1 MKDKSSLETFI
12 LENREAFDDLKA
24 PSHLWEKIH
33 GVAPVM
39 VAEIWKWWAIAA
51 SVLVLVSAGYILGI
65 QSQSQHE
72 IAGWDEYLETEAYY
86 TTRIN
91 QKMEQIRTLDVSTEV
106 MADIKLLD
114 DVFHDL
120 KTQLMEDP
128 NADAQI
134 LLSAMI
140 KHQQQKLAVMEEIL
154 IRVDKYKKQ
163 DGSINEM

>member
-1 MKDKSSLETFI
+1 MKDKSTLESFI
-12 LENREAFDDLKA
+12 IENREAFDDLKA
-24 PSHLWEKIH
+24 PSHLWEKIQVVH
-33 GVAPVM
+33 DPM
-39 VAEIWKWWAIAA
+39 VSSIWKWWAIAA
-51 SVLVLVSAGYILGI
+51 SVLTLISMGYILGMR
-65 QSQSQHE
+65 SQSHPD

-91 QKMEQIRTLDVSTEV
+91 QKMDQIKTLDVSTEV

-114 DVFHDL
+114 DVYRDL

-128 NADAQI
+128 NADAQL

-154 IRVDKYKKQ
+154 IRVNK
-163 DGSINEM
+163 

>member
-1 MKDKSSLETFI
+1 MKDKSTLESFI
-12 LENREAFDDLKA
+12 IENREAFDDLKA
-24 PSHLWEKIH
+24 PSHIWEKIQRDP
-33 GVAPVM
+33 APM
-39 VAEIWKWWAIAA
+39 VSSIWKWWAIAA
-51 SVLVLVSAGYILGI
+51 SVLTLISMGYILGI
-65 QSQSQHE
+65 KSQSHPD
-72 IAGWDEYLETEAYY
+72 IAGWDEYLKTEAYY

-91 QKMEQIRTLDVSTEV
+91 QKMDQIMTLDVSTEV

-114 DVFHDL
+114 DVYHDL

-128 NADAQI
+128 NADAQL

-163 DGSINEM
+163 DGNINEM